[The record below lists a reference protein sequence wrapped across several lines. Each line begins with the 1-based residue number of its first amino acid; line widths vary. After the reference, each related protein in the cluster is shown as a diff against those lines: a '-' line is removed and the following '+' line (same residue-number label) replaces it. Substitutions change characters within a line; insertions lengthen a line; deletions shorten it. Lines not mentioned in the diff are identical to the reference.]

1 MTPDLEIEVYVMLYG
16 KDLQIICMKQME
28 EDKDCK
34 QDVVLSNLDILMMLF
49 RRNIYLIVATKQ
61 KREKGSVK
69 VKSIAIN
76 GSAILTSMITNDS
89 V

>member
-1 MTPDLEIEVYVMLYG
+1 MSYG

-28 EDKDCK
+28 ENKDCK
-34 QDVVLSNLDILMMLF
+34 QDVVLSNLDILMILF
-49 RRNIYLIVATKQ
+49 CRNIYLIVATKQ

-69 VKSIAIN
+69 VKSIAIKS
-76 GSAILTSMITNDS
+76 SAILTLMITNDS